1 MAMGLVLWLQ
11 LTAAASPWIA
21 GAGGVVLGALIYFVV
36 ALALGAPE
44 ARRAWTMVTRRGRG

>member
-1 MAMGLVLWLQ
+1 MAMALWVWLQ
-11 LTAAASPWIA
+11 LTGSVSPWIV

-44 ARRAWTMVTRRGRG
+44 ARRVWTMVTRTGRS